1 MVEIQVEHPSW
12 EIETSSPKK
21 KVQNNIGKIKY
32 DKGFK
37 KLVDAH
43 ICFSSHTS
51 DLESLVRNYRST
63 ISTIKPDK
71 STVQLS
77 KQVQNKSKCSKI
89 TGQSQIAVM
98 RLLILI

>member
-1 MVEIQVEHPSW
+1 MVEIQAEHPSW
-12 EIETSSPKK
+12 KTSSPKK

-32 DKGFK
+32 DKRFK

-63 ISTIKPDK
+63 VSTIKPDK

-89 TGQSQIAVM
+89 TGQIAVT

>member
-1 MVEIQVEHPSW
+1 M
-12 EIETSSPKK
+12 
-21 KVQNNIGKIKY
+21 
-32 DKGFK
+32 
-37 KLVDAH
+37 VDAH

-63 ISTIKPDK
+63 VSTIKPDK

-98 RLLILI
+98 RLLIQILGKIQIQDHTYVSQSPKWPYIRVEHRGVARSQ

>member
-1 MVEIQVEHPSW
+1 MVEIQAEHPSW
-12 EIETSSPKK
+12 EILTSSPKK
-21 KVQNNIGKIKY
+21 KVQNNISKIKY
-32 DKGFK
+32 DKRFK
-37 KLVDAH
+37 RLVDAH
-43 ICFSSHTS
+43 IFFSSHTS

-63 ISTIKPDK
+63 VSTIKPNK

-89 TGQSQIAVM
+89 TGQIAVM